1 MLFLSDIPPGDA
13 LRVLSYLF
21 RRTCRHDAS
30 AGIAAARPHIHK
42 VIRIADHIQIMLND
56 HHGGTVPD
64 QLLEHT
70 QQGLYIQ
77 RMQADGGFMNTNTLS
92 ACPLPISLAS
102 FSRWASPPERLGVSS
117 PRVR

>member
-1 MLFLSDIPPGDA
+1 MLLFLSDIPPGDA

-21 RRTCRHDAS
+21 RRTYRHDAS

-64 QLLEHT
+64 QLLEHA

-77 RMQADGGFMNTNTLS
+77 RMQGS
-92 ACPLPISLAS
+92 A
-102 FSRWASPPERLGVSS
+102 
-117 PRVR
+117 VR